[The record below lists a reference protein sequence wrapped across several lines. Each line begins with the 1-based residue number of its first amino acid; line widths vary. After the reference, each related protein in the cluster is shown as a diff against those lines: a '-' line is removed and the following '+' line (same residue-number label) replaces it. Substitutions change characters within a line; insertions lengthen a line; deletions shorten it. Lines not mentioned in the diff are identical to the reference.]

1 MNEFT
6 GKVNGIVFENSKDL
20 YKILDVEIIGTLSDY
35 SRPDI
40 KVTGDRKSV
49 V

>member
-1 MNEFT
+1 MNLPVRLT
-6 GKVNGIVFENSKDL
+6 GLFFENSKDL

-40 KVTGDRKSV
+40 KVTGEFWRYSN
-49 V
+49 